1 MNRQEAIKLIF
12 VMKATYPK
20 HFQNATTEDISNM
33 ADAWSFHLSE
43 YTYEQMSMGLKIYTV
58 SDKSGFPPSPGQIID
73 CYRKSLESP
82 EDEVTAAEAWE
93 FVWKAMCKLSWENPE
108 EEFDKLPKN
117 TQKAIGSASALKQ
130 MAMMETDHLMI
141 GEKARFMR
149 QYDAYKERENE
160 YLKLPQAVRDRIENK
175 TVGRIEG

>member
-43 YTYEQMSMGLKIYTV
+43 YTYEQMSIGLKIYTV
-58 SDKSGFPPSPGQIID
+58 SDTRGFPPSPGQIID

-82 EDEVTAAEAWE
+82 EEEVTAAEAWE
-93 FVWKAMCKLSWENPE
+93 HVWKALQRLLWDKPE
-108 EEFDKLPKN
+108 EEFDRLPK
-117 TQKAIGSASALKQ
+117 KVRKSIGSPSALKE
-130 MAMMETDHLMI
+130 MAMMDTEHLLI
-141 GEKARFMR
+141 GEKARFIR
-149 QYDAYKERENE
+149 QYDAYTEREKE
-160 YLKLPQAVRDRIENK
+160 YMKLPQTVRDRIEQK

>member
-1 MNRQEAIKLIF
+1 MNKQEAAKLIF

-20 HFQNATTEDISNM
+20 HFSNLTTADISQM
-33 ADAWSFHLSE
+33 ADAWEFHLSE

-58 SDKSGFPPSPGQIID
+58 SDAKGFPPSPGQLVE
-73 CYRKSLESP
+73 CYRKSLNRP

-93 FVWKAMCKLSWENPE
+93 LVWKAMTRLNWERPE
-108 EEFDKLPKN
+108 EEFDKLPRRI
-117 TQKAIGSASALKQ
+117 QKAVGSASALKE

-149 QYDAYKERENE
+149 QYDAYTEREEE
-160 YLKLPQAVRDRIENK
+160 YARLPQAVRERIENAN
-175 TVGRIEG
+175 VGRIEG